1 MAVRTHSRPHSR
13 AEHARDGRSARKATV
28 TAKRKVFH
36 VITKLELGGAQKV
49 TLMTIERLPR
59 DQYELG
65 LVASHEGLLVE
76 WANRIPFLQ
85 RRWNR
90 WLVREIHPL
99 KDLLAFVNLWQLFRR
114 EQPDIVHTHTAKA
127 GILGRWAAKFAGVPF
142 IFHTAHGFAFN
153 DFQRPALRSFYI
165 SLERLTSK
173 ITTRLFL
180 VSQAN
185 ADKAEKCG
193 ITRRGDW
200 VLARDSISV
209 EEFLQPTPRRRKLAH
224 WGVPEDKV
232 IVGMV
237 ACFKPQKS
245 PEDFVE
251 VAARV
256 LAKTDQAHFV
266 MAGDGERRRFI
277 EERIQRHG
285 ISRHITL
292 LGWQNE
298 NDMPEVYRNL
308 DIVVLTSLWEGLPCV
323 FSEAMACELPIVAT
337 NVDGAREAIVAGEN
351 GYLHEPHDVDGM
363 AESVLK
369 LINDPGL
376 RRTMG
381 NRGKSRV
388 MEFDIG
394 TSVAVVEATYRDCL
408 NRLRSSLDTAT
419 TRQTTI

>member
-1 MAVRTHSRPHSR
+1 M
-13 AEHARDGRSARKATV
+13 

-49 TLMTIERLPR
+49 TLMTLERLPR

-65 LVASHEGLLVE
+65 LVTAHEGLLVE

-85 RRWNR
+85 HRWNR
-90 WLVREIHPL
+90 WLVREVHPV
-99 KDLLAFVNLWQLFRR
+99 KDLLAFVTLWQLFRR

-142 IFHTAHGFAFN
+142 IFHTAHGFGFN
-153 DFQRPALRSFYI
+153 DFQRPVVRNFYI
-165 SLERLTSK
+165 SLERFTSK

-193 ITRRGDW
+193 LTRRGEW

-209 EEFLQPTPRRRKLAH
+209 QEFLQPTPRRRKLLD

-256 LAKTDQAHFV
+256 LAKTDRVHFV

-285 ISRHITL
+285 IGRHITL

-363 AESVLK
+363 AQSVLK
-369 LINDPGL
+369 LINDPDL

-381 NRGKSRV
+381 KRGKSRV

-408 NRLRSSLDTAT
+408 NTLRSSLDTAT
-419 TRQTTI
+419 TRQRTI